1 MKKTAISLV
10 FPVYNESD
18 CLPSLFEEIKK
29 LQADFFQ
36 YDFEVIF
43 GDDSS
48 SDDSLELIRSSG
60 LKNVKILRMDRNR
73 GHQFVLSAAL
83 RISTGD
89 YVATMD
95 ADLQHPFG
103 ILKTMINTIEST
115 EHDAILTFQR
125 KRIHG
130 TVLKRTLSQIYWRML
145 FLKSKSDVIHN
156 VGDFRIMRKSLVTKL
171 NKYGNSKVLRFLIP
185 ELSSKLYYLPY
196 VPDSRIAGE
205 SKYSWK
211 KMLSLGINGYLQLT
225 SRPLEVLARS
235 GLVLLGSTFM
245 YSIYVFVKFISGQNQ
260 PGWTSLVLL
269 ISFFGSTNLI
279 GLATIGEYIGR
290 LYDNQNL
297 VSDPFEVEEI

>member
-1 MKKTAISLV
+1 MAISLV
-10 FPVYNESD
+10 FPVYNEAA
-18 CLPSLFEEIKK
+18 CLPSLFDAIKN
-29 LQADFFQ
+29 LQKSFLQ
-36 YDFEVIF
+36 YEFEFIF
-43 GDDSS
+43 ADDSS
-48 SDDSLELIRSSG
+48 TDDSVELIRSSG

-83 RISTGD
+83 RISSGD

-103 ILKTMINTIEST
+103 ILKLMINTIEST
-115 EHDAILTFQR
+115 EYEAILTYQK

-130 TVLKRTLSQIYWRML
+130 TAFKRTMSQIYWRIL
-145 FLKSKSDVIHN
+145 FLKSNSDLIHN

-171 NKYGNSKVLRFLIP
+171 NKYGDSKVLRFLIP
-185 ELSSKLYYLPY
+185 ELSSKLYYLSY
-196 VPDSRIAGE
+196 VPDARLAGE

-225 SRPLEVLARS
+225 SRPLEVLART
-235 GLVLLGSTFM
+235 GLFLLGLTFM
-245 YSIYVFVKFISGQNQ
+245 YSIYVFVEFISGQNQ

-269 ISFFGSTNLI
+269 ISFFGSMNLI

-290 LYDNQNL
+290 IYDNQNL
-297 VSDPFEVEEI
+297 VSDPFEVEEF